1 MQCCEVTL
9 RFSFPDQVNEDSQ
22 TTDLRG
28 RLDRLSA
35 AELRVLIS
43 SMDGHL
49 HKQVAAELDLS
60 EATVKSHM
68 GAIVEK
74 LGVASRL
81 DVLMLAR
88 PVLENSCQLL
98 VS

>member
-1 MQCCEVTL
+1 ML
-9 RFSFPDQVNEDSQ
+9 RGDTAFLVPDQVNEDSQ

-28 RLDRLSA
+28 RLDRTLCGGTSRADLVHGWASA
-35 AELRVLIS
+35 
-43 SMDGHL
+43 
-49 HKQVAAELDLS
+49 KQVAAELDLS

-81 DVLMLAR
+81 DALMLAR

-98 VS
+98 AS